1 MKRCPECRR
10 DYRDDSL
17 LYCLDDGAR
26 LVEGPGSADAPTE
39 IYREVAK
46 SSARPVSSR
55 WKALV
60 LAGVGVLAVGIIG
73 YLIFARTP
81 AVKPGPSP
89 AAYDNFMKAKV
100 LVASENK
107 TDVDSAIDLLK
118 QSVTDDPQYA
128 PAWALLAR
136 AEGIKAFYFAADNE
150 RKPLTDD
157 AQVAVEKAL
166 AIDPEL
172 AEAHFARGLLLWTH
186 ANRFPHEQA
195 IQAYKRAIA
204 LNPNLDE
211 AHHQLGIIYFHLGL
225 FDKATAETTKALE
238 INPGNTLA
246 RFRLGAIE
254 LYRGKYDEAYEF
266 FKSTPLEKNPSL
278 YVFQTALALFKLG
291 KTDEANQ
298 MVDQYLREYPSD
310 EGGAV
315 TSLKAML
322 LAKAGKTTEA
332 QEAIDRAV
340 EIGRNFGH
348 FHHTAYNIA
357 LAYVLLHEADKAVD
371 YLQLAADD
379 GFPCYPLFD
388 GDEGL
393 KDLRQNPR
401 FIALLSKLKQQ
412 WERYNSTL

>member
-17 LYCLDDGAR
+17 LYCLDDGAQ
-26 LVEGPGSADAPTE
+26 LVEGPGSGEAPTE
-39 IYREVAK
+39 VYRDVALPPIQPK
-46 SSARPVSSR
+46 SRRLKVLSIAIASV
-55 WKALV
+55 LV
-60 LAGVGVLAVGIIG
+60 VGVVA
-73 YLIFARTP
+73 YLIAVRTSS
-81 AVKPGPSP
+81 VKPGPSP
-89 AAYDNFMKAKV
+89 AAYDSFMKAKV

-107 TDVDSAIDLLK
+107 ADVDSAIDLLK
-118 QSVTDDPQYA
+118 QSVKDDAQYA

-136 AEGIKAFYFAADNE
+136 AEGIKAFYFAAANE

-186 ANRFPHEQA
+186 GNRFPHEQA
-195 IQAYKRAIA
+195 ISAYKRAIA

-225 FDKATAETTKALE
+225 FDKATAETAKALE

-246 RFRLGAIE
+246 RFRLGAID

-278 YVFQTALALFKLG
+278 YVFQTAIALFKLG
-291 KTDEANQ
+291 RTDEATQ
-298 MVDQYLREYPSD
+298 MVDKYLHDYPSD

-315 TSLKAML
+315 TSVKAML

-332 QEAIDRAV
+332 QAAIDRAE
-340 EIGRNFGH
+340 EIGRDFGH

-357 LAYVLLHEADKAVD
+357 SAYVLLHEPDKAVD

-388 GDEGL
+388 SDEGL

-401 FIALLSKLKQQ
+401 FIALLSKMKQQ